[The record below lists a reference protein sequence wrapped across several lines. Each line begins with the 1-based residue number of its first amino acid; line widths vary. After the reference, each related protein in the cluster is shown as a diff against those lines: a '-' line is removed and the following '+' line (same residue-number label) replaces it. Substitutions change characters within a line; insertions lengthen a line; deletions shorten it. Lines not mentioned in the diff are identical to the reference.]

1 MFFQRFINY
10 NDLTE
15 ETYNHGISIV
25 FDDAVVVTRYLLY
38 HISIGLICEEANTFF
53 PRSNLVV
60 DEVTLLTRLGSLV
73 GVGRTLLW
81 ILLAII
87 GASKSLAALVPFFK
101 AKVKPKEAKIQ
112 TKY

>member
-1 MFFQRFINY
+1 M
-10 NDLTE
+10 
-15 ETYNHGISIV
+15 
-25 FDDAVVVTRYLLY
+25 
-38 HISIGLICEEANTFF
+38 
-53 PRSNLVV
+53 V

-87 GASKSLAALVPFFK
+87 GATKSLAKLVPSLK
-101 AKVKPKEAKIQ
+101 AKVEPKGAKIE